1 MSDVPSDASMEQV
14 RELLMG
20 THLKD
25 MENRIKRQE
34 ERLLKEIADTHDSIK
49 SRVESLENFMKSETA
64 SLLHRLQEEQ
74 AERSAALRDEQR
86 ERSDDVK
93 NEQRERKEALAQLTA
108 EFAADLTAR
117 EEALERKLTALSG
130 TLDSVERE
138 LRQLLLTEN
147 AKLSSEMEEK
157 YKAAL
162 NALASTAQQL
172 RHDLVSR
179 SAMAGIF
186 TEATVRMSSSHYAE
200 ERPGDNV
207 AAAPLESAASKKREK
222 NS

>member
-1 MSDVPSDASMEQV
+1 MTS
-14 RELLMG
+14 
-20 THLKD
+20 
-25 MENRIKRQE
+25 
-34 ERLLKEIADTHDSIK
+34 
-49 SRVESLENFMKSETA
+49 
-64 SLLHRLQEEQ
+64 
-74 AERSAALRDEQR
+74 
-86 ERSDDVK
+86 
-93 NEQRERKEALAQLTA
+93 

-147 AKLSSEMEEK
+147 AKLSSEMEDK

-200 ERPGDNV
+200 ERPDEDVV
-207 AAAPLESAASKKREK
+207 AAPAESAAPKKKEK